1 MLYFR
6 DGMAQ
11 VGKNEDAIIVGKV
24 GLLPMFVINLSQ
36 FYYIIEIHNIITYLP
51 KGQERR
57 STKMGNA
64 KRQSNGFLVAVL
76 FLVGV
81 VSIIGFSTN
90 TTYAAAASSAVGVV
104 NYQLLVSQ
112 HPDTAAAQKTL
123 EAAAAQAKS
132 DFDAKSAGMSD
143 QDKQALYQQIQQGFQ
158 QKNQELLGPINDKV
172 MAAVKSV
179 ADAKGLTI
187 IVDEGTVV
195 YGGQDITDDV
205 MKVITGK

>member
-1 MLYFR
+1 
-6 DGMAQ
+6 
-11 VGKNEDAIIVGKV
+11 
-24 GLLPMFVINLSQ
+24 
-36 FYYIIEIHNIITYLP
+36 
-51 KGQERR
+51 
-57 STKMGNA
+57 MGNA